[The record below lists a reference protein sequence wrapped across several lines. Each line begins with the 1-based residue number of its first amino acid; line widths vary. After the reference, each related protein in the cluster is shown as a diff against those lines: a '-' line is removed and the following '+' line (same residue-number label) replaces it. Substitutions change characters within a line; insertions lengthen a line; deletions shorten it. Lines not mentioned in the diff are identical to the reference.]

1 MEYNNYNTEVT
12 EQEIENGVK
21 DNQGCVYSQD
31 GKRLL
36 KAASDLKTYTI
47 KEGTEIICNES
58 FQGCSELQSVV
69 FSDSV
74 KAVGSDAFCCEKLE
88 SVKLSESLESL
99 FNGAFLFCNSLK
111 SIVFPKSLTKIG
123 AEAFW
128 GCEALKI
135 VVLPDTPIDIEQ
147 NVFKECV
154 SLKSIELPKSIA
166 RIGGNA
172 FPKEIK
178 ITSHSERYVVKNDLF
193 IDLKEQRL
201 VQCLKN
207 KESVKIP
214 KNIVTIDT
222 GAFEECYL
230 LEKIELP
237 ETLTT
242 IGSDAFS
249 VCTGLKS
256 ITLPETVTSIGDG
269 AFFLCSSLEDVTM
282 FDSIEEIHKDTF
294 RECSSLARIY
304 IPMGKKELY
313 GKNLKKRQQR
323 LIKEID
329 CRNSYDFYEKVE
341 ETKKREIKKGKMIN
355 LFGVII
361 LVIVCIYLL
370 WNGIIQNKH

>member
-58 FQGCSELQSVV
+58 FQECSELQSVELP
-69 FSDSV
+69 DSV
-74 KAVGSDAFCCEKLE
+74 KAIGDDAFGCEKLQ
-88 SVKLSESLESL
+88 SVKLSESLEVLYS
-99 FNGAFLFCNSLK
+99 GAFIFCSSLK
-111 SIVFPKSLTKIG
+111 SIVFPKSLNKICSY
-123 AEAFW
+123 AFW
-128 GCEALKI
+128 GCEALGS
-135 VVLPDTPIDIEQ
+135 VVFADMPIDIED
-147 NVFKECV
+147 NAFKDCE
-154 SLKSIELPKSIA
+154 SLKTIELPKSIA

-172 FPKEIK
+172 FPKGIK
-178 ITSHSERYVVKNDLF
+178 ITSHSDRYVVKDDLF
-193 IDLKEQRL
+193 IDLKERRI

-207 KESVKIP
+207 KESVEIP
-214 KNIVTIDT
+214 KDIVEIDT
-222 GAFEECYL
+222 AAFDDCDL
-230 LEKIELP
+230 LQKIELP
-237 ETLTT
+237 ATLTK
-242 IGSDAFS
+242 IGKDAFS
-249 VCTGLKS
+249 ACWALQS

-269 AFFLCSSLEDVTM
+269 AFFLCSELKDVTM
-282 FDSIEEIHKDTF
+282 FDSVEKIEKDTF
-294 RECSSLARIY
+294 LQCKSLGKIY
-304 IPMGKKELY
+304 VPMGKKELY

-341 ETKKREIKKGKMIN
+341 EAKKREIKKGKMIN
-355 LFGVII
+355 LFGVIT

-370 WNGIIQNKH
+370 WNNTK

>member
-1 MEYNNYNTEVT
+1 MELAERYKIAVT
-12 EQEIENGVK
+12 EEEIANGLK
-21 DNQGCVYSQD
+21 DEYGCIYSQD

-47 KEGTEIICNES
+47 KEGTEVICTES

-88 SVKLSESLESL
+88 SVKLSESLELL

-147 NVFKECV
+147 NVFKECI

-222 GAFEECYL
+222 GAFEECEL

-249 VCTGLKS
+249 VCAGLKS

-304 IPMGKKELY
+304 IPMGKKKQY
-313 GKNLKKRQQR
+313 GVNLKKRQQR
-323 LIKEID
+323 LLKEID
-329 CRNSYDFYEKVE
+329 YRSVSDFYAKVE
-341 ETKKREIKKGKMIN
+341 EEKLKKIKNTKLIHI
-355 LFGVII
+355 LDII
-361 LVIVCIYLL
+361 LT
-370 WNGIIQNKH
+370 IIFIASIFLIDAYTK

>member
-1 MEYNNYNTEVT
+1 MELAERYKIAVT
-12 EQEIENGVK
+12 EEEIANGLK
-21 DNQGCVYSQD
+21 DEYGCIYSQD

-47 KEGTEIICNES
+47 KEGTEVICTES
-58 FQGCSELQSVV
+58 FQGCSALQSVV

-111 SIVFPKSLTKIG
+111 RIVFPKSLTKIG

-147 NVFKECV
+147 NAFKECV

-178 ITSHSERYVVKNDLF
+178 ITSHSERYVVKNGLF

-222 GAFEECYL
+222 GAFEECEL

-304 IPMGKKELY
+304 VPMGKKELY

-341 ETKKREIKKGKMIN
+341 EAKKREIKKGKMIN
-355 LFGVII
+355 LFGVIT

-370 WNGIIQNKH
+370 WNNTK

>member
-1 MEYNNYNTEVT
+1 MELAERYKIAVT
-12 EQEIENGVK
+12 EEEIANGLK
-21 DNQGCVYSQD
+21 DEYGCIYSQD

-47 KEGTEIICNES
+47 KEGTEVICTES

-74 KAVGSDAFCCEKLE
+74 KAVGTDAFCCEKLE
-88 SVKLSESLESL
+88 SVKLSESLELL

-222 GAFEECYL
+222 GAFEECEL

-249 VCTGLKS
+249 VCAGLKS

-294 RECSSLARIY
+294 RESSLARIY
-304 IPMGKKELY
+304 IPMGKKKQY
-313 GKNLKKRQQR
+313 GVNLKKRQQR
-323 LIKEID
+323 LLKEID
-329 CRNSYDFYEKVE
+329 YRSVSDFYAKVE
-341 ETKKREIKKGKMIN
+341 EEKLKKIKKTKLIHI
-355 LFGVII
+355 LDII
-361 LVIVCIYLL
+361 LT
-370 WNGIIQNKH
+370 IIFIASIFLIDAYTK